1 MNRLAHVQN
10 TRGQGIFWK
19 AHKTPTSARPRF
31 RVSQCDSNG
40 PTILKGHGTK
50 RENPYRLPSGWSAA
64 GRSGLI
70 LSLAGAERRL
80 KLEESVA
87 STPRLPGTADFYP
100 EFQNWPPKLISSA
113 VEIDF

>member
-40 PTILKGHGTK
+40 PTILEGDGTK

-87 STPRLPGTADFYP
+87 STLRLPGNGRFSSGIP
-100 EFQNWPPKLISSA
+100 ELASETISSA